1 MYFSTLLPAALCAV
15 SVSAA
20 LSPPVLHQQNM
31 VDRAEVQLHS
41 SSDSEAGPCGEKAT
55 ETTFV
60 NTGACYPLGSYAV
73 SVQPLEDRDC
83 EYHLFTGSSDC
94 DAEGSILSKTA
105 LLAGGEASC
114 VETGI
119 DDAEN
124 DESSAMLVCSS
135 EIKADL
141 KRRNPLPPNDPEN
154 PFGLPPFNPDPF
166 DGQPFNPDP
175 FGPPGPPGPP
185 SPTNPFGLPPFTN
198 PFGPHPP
205 GNPFGFPPHSPFGRP
220 PFGRP
225 PFGGPPPPFHTV
237 I

>member
-1 MYFSTLLPAALCAV
+1 MFFSTLIPAALCAV

-41 SSDSEAGPCGEKAT
+41 SSDSEAGPCGEKPT

-60 NTGACYPLGSYAV
+60 NTGACYPLDSRAV
-73 SVQPLEDRDC
+73 SVNPLEDRDC

-94 DAEGSILSKTA
+94 DADGSLLTKTS

-119 DDAEN
+119 EDEEN
-124 DESSAMLVCSS
+124 DEASAMLVCSS
-135 EIKADL
+135 TVKPDL
-141 KRRNPLPPNDPEN
+141 KRRQFPGDRN

-166 DGQPFNPDP
+166 NDDPFPDPFNPDP
-175 FGPPGPPGPP
+175 FGPHEPN
-185 SPTNPFGLPPFTN
+185 NPFGLPPFNPN
-198 PFGPHPP
+198 PFGPHQP
-205 GNPFGFPPHSPFGRP
+205 NDPFGFPFP
-220 PFGRP
+220 PFR
-225 PFGGPPPPFHTV
+225 PPPPIPTV
-237 I
+237 F